1 KAVVIGK
8 LDAEVMLEENT
19 NLIQQLPANL
29 RDRLTHQL
37 NARSMAADDA
47 THATSNADTLEDE
60 DGFSDGGS
68 WGSAYSDEELMQ
80 ARESLET
87 SRLEWEDLRCRYV
100 RLDQAYVKQ
109 QRDHAIALEATN
121 RE

>member
-1 KAVVIGK
+1 DMLSKAMRRVGNYEEAKKVKQELKAVVFGK

-80 ARESLET
+80 ARE
-87 SRLEWEDLRCRYV
+87 
-100 RLDQAYVKQ
+100 
-109 QRDHAIALEATN
+109 
-121 RE
+121 